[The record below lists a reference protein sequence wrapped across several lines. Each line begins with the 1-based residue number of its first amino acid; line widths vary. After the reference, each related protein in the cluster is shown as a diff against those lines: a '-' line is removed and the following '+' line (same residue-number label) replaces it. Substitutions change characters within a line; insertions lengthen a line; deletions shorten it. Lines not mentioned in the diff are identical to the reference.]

1 MITIQCAL
9 NVGLSIPTTGITHLT
24 TLARTI
30 MTTTAQLTNTA
41 FQLINQITPT
51 ITTSQVLL
59 KKIYS
64 IETSHL
70 TSEIKIPTSS
80 GSPIQHYHTQVQS
93 HTQTTGTTLSTI
105 LICSIT
111 TMTLKQ
117 RIRI

>member
-9 NVGLSIPTTGITHLT
+9 NVGLNIPTTGITHLT

-105 LICSIT
+105 LTCSIT